1 MPWVGRL
8 LLALLPVASA
18 LLTPSRPLLRTPTM
32 ALRRTV
38 GTCCCGGADT
48 DESPASSEES
58 QHFSQPLL
66 PKSGMEGLP
75 PSATTRSRLFSMAE
89 AGPSDSDDGSGG
101 MPVSLY
107 TTLAVL
113 ILLAT
118 ANQWSR
124 AIIFYIV
131 DFSKGAQS
139 QPEQFINVALGFDE
153 ASYGLI
159 ASLAVCHAS
168 NPKASRQGAAQVC
181 YSRVRALPWTVL
193 GALCE
198 HLAPRRRRSR
208 PRRHT
213 RAARRLRR
221 ATGRPDPNPNP
232 HANPKPSLTKACYGA
247 ARCCSRA
254 KPVPSVSS
262 SARACCSDSRRH
274 H

>member
-18 LLTPSRPLLRTPTM
+18 LITPSRPLLRTPTM

-66 PKSGMEGLP
+66 PKSGMESLP
-75 PSATTRSRLFSMAE
+75 LKAVTRSRLLSMAE
-89 AGPSDSDDGSGG
+89 DGPSDSDDGSGEPP
-101 MPVSLY
+101 MAASLY
-107 TTLAVL
+107 MTLGVL

-124 AIIFYIV
+124 SIIFYIV

-159 ASLAVCHAS
+159 ASLAVRHTGLE
-168 NPKASRQGAAQVC
+168 PRASRPQAPGRCATHAREPCLGQFSALFASTSLLAGAAVD
-181 YSRVRALPWTVL
+181 RVDTRSLLAGSGVL
-193 GALCE
+193 G
-198 HLAPRRRRSR
+198 
-208 PRRHT
+208 
-213 RAARRLRR
+213 
-221 ATGRPDPNPNP
+221 G
-232 HANPKPSLTKACYGA
+232 Y
-247 ARCCSRA
+247 
-254 KPVPSVSS
+254 
-262 SARACCSDSRRH
+262 
-274 H
+274 

>member
-1 MPWVGRL
+1 MPCVRVGRL

-18 LLTPSRPLLRTPTM
+18 LLTSSRPLLRTPTM
-32 ALRRTV
+32 VLRRTV

-48 DESPASSEES
+48 DESLVSSDES
-58 QHFSQPLL
+58 SHFSQPLL

-75 PSATTRSRLFSMAE
+75 PSAATRSRLLSMAE
-89 AGPSDSDDGSGG
+89 AGPSDSDDGSGS

-159 ASLAVCHAS
+159 ASLAVCHTGLQPQGEQAG
-168 NPKASRQGAAQVC
+168 PRQAC

-193 GALCE
+193 GALRE

-208 PRRHT
+208 PRRHA
-213 RAARRLRR
+213 RAARRLRLVLR
-221 ATGRPDPNPNP
+221 GGLTLNLTLTRTGT
-232 HANPKPSLTKACYGA
+232 LTPTRTPTPTPTPTPALTLA
-247 ARCCSRA
+247 
-254 KPVPSVSS
+254 
-262 SARACCSDSRRH
+262 
-274 H
+274 